1 VHGAKVDRVNRDGPE
16 IMKFERQR
24 GFNVGA
30 RCRNKWLKAGKIGG
44 PKINLTGL
52 TGLS

>member
-1 VHGAKVDRVNRDGPE
+1 VYHPVGCRDGPE

-30 RCRNKWLKAGKIGG
+30 RCRNKWLKARKLGR
-44 PKINLTGL
+44 
-52 TGLS
+52 